1 MTKSEQDNPTTFI
14 RPDFEEI
21 EPENIP
27 DIAIALLALLE
38 IALLNKKNKTWLKEQ
53 QQKEQKKLSK

>member
-1 MTKSEQDNPTTFI
+1 MTRSESQRGMI
-14 RPDFEEI
+14 RTDWEEI
-21 EPENIP
+21 EPE
-27 DIAIALLALLE
+27 IATALLALLE